1 MGGNARG
8 AAVPA
13 KRRVARRACEPLRR
27 RNANTWDEICRVS
40 TSAERAH
47 LDTRQSRPAKFALS
61 NPADSVRCR
70 AGPRRR
76 QIPRRIP
83 QNALRQISQ
92 LHLERRERRFRHRAS
107 RMNHDVPSR
116 RILRSIAPQ
125 NFANAASYA
134 VAYHRAPQ
142 RFLHA
147 DAEPAARETVRAIE
161 NCELRTGTPLAAAI
175 HGLEIR
181 ATQQAR
187 VPGKPECASG
197 SVFLRSA

>member
-1 MGGNARG
+1 
-8 AAVPA
+8 VPA

-125 NFANAASYA
+125 NFANAASY
-134 VAYHRAPQ
+134 HRAPQ